1 MFVLWGR
8 CQWSCSA
15 EALSS
20 APHSGVIKLFWDLGP
35 RSFLQPPL
43 RVGEGQGWLGFC
55 HQGRPVPSV
64 SAWWLAR
71 AWEEH
76 RESAPC
82 PRPAPST
89 PHSLDPHGPCPRPAP
104 STPHSRDP
112 HGPWARPAPS
122 TPHSRDPHGP
132 CPRPAPSTPHSR
144 DPHGPP
150 ATPLSPEVWA
160 TASSSRTS

>member
-43 RVGEGQGWLGFC
+43 RVGERQDWLGFC
-55 HQGRPVPSV
+55 HRGRPVPSV

-71 AWEEH
+71 AWGER

-89 PHSLDPHGPCPRPAP
+89 PHSRNPHGPRPRPAPSTPHSWDPHGPRAHPAP

-112 HGPWARPAPS
+112 HGPWPRRFHLRSGPRCLRPEPPEAGFASFRLGQKARS
-122 TPHSRDPHGP
+122 
-132 CPRPAPSTPHSR
+132 
-144 DPHGPP
+144 
-150 ATPLSPEVWA
+150 
-160 TASSSRTS
+160 

>member
-43 RVGEGQGWLGFC
+43 RVGERQDWLGFC
-55 HQGRPVPSV
+55 HRGRPVPSV
-64 SAWWLAR
+64 SAWCLAR
-71 AWEEH
+71 AWGER

-82 PRPAPST
+82 P
-89 PHSLDPHGPCPRPAP
+89 LPAP

-112 HGPWARPAPS
+112 HGPWPRRFHLRSGPRCLRPEPPEAGFASFRLGQKARS
-122 TPHSRDPHGP
+122 
-132 CPRPAPSTPHSR
+132 
-144 DPHGPP
+144 
-150 ATPLSPEVWA
+150 
-160 TASSSRTS
+160 